1 MMEGPRHQHLHQE
14 WQEPLEEPTDP
25 ENKSTKAKQHV
36 AQVHAPR
43 ETERQLIFFLLPFG
57 RDTHTLAG
65 CACLLPAKKT
75 GYFLTSA
82 RHMTS
87 GRVVKAYRTFHR
99 GPSHLSTSH
108 LGCS

>member
-43 ETERQLIFFLLPFG
+43 ETERQLNFFLLPFG
-57 RDTHTLAG
+57 RDRHTMAG
-65 CACLLPAKKT
+65 CACLLTAFPPNT
-75 GYFLTSA
+75 HHT
-82 RHMTS
+82 
-87 GRVVKAYRTFHR
+87 
-99 GPSHLSTSH
+99 LSTK
-108 LGCS
+108 LAIEAPAGP